1 VIFERSSYEEY
12 TNVVK
17 PKVDGAWNL
26 HHAFRD
32 LEFFIMLG
40 SVASIIGNRGQA
52 AYSAASTFL
61 SALAQ
66 TRISQGLPAATI
78 SLGAVQGVG
87 YIADNSTTQASMDKH
102 LGLHFIDEGEV
113 HALIHAAIRTQIGA
127 TRSNHEWISGLRLKL
142 GNQEPFWLGDPK
154 FAHVRRAQLAVE
166 SEHSV
171 TGQNVSVGQQ
181 LKRAKSLDEAQG
193 SVCKGLLGKISG
205 VLMVAIEDLNIDA
218 PMATYGLDSLVAVEI
233 RNWVVREFDV
243 SVSVFDLLSGNT
255 LRMVAELIVKKSKLV
270 DRALLQTENEG

>member
-1 VIFERSSYEEY
+1 MI
-12 TNVVK
+12 K

-26 HHAFRD
+26 HHVFRD
-32 LEFFIMLG
+32 LEFFVMLG

-61 SALAQ
+61 SAFAQ
-66 TRISQGLPAATI
+66 TRINQGLPAATI

-87 YIADNSTTQASMDKH
+87 YIAENSTTQASMNKH
-102 LGLHFIDEGEV
+102 LGLHFIDEEEV

-127 TRSNHEWISGLRLKL
+127 SRSNHEWISGLRLKP
-142 GNQEPFWLGDPK
+142 GAKEPFWLADPK

-166 SEHSV
+166 SEHSAM
-171 TGQNVSVGQQ
+171 GQNVSIGQQ
-181 LKRAKSLDEAQG
+181 LKRAKSLDEAQA
-193 SVCKGLLGKISG
+193 SVCNGLSAKISG
-205 VLMVAIEDLNIDA
+205 VLMVAIEDINIDA
-218 PMATYGLDSLVAVEI
+218 PMATYGLDSLVAVEV

-255 LRMVAELIVKKSKLV
+255 LRMVSELVVKKSKLV
-270 DRALLQTENEG
+270 DRALLQALNEG